1 MSNNFTTVPNQRTI
15 VVHRTQ
21 CDKDFLQIKKSTL
34 FEAYNTLGATALFLY
49 LYFVGNRDNYQ
60 FAFSPSAIHRATGM
74 PESTCRDQFNKL
86 IACKYLVPRREG
98 SNIYDFYEIPQRAP
112 FAEHTQT
119 ADGLDFTTAA
129 FVEPQTVQSETGEGI
144 EININKIDTI
154 NRQQEKQVS
163 PAAQRFDF

>member
-1 MSNNFTTVPNQRTI
+1 MQNNFTTVPNQRTI

-60 FAFSPSAIHRATGM
+60 FAFSPSAIFKATGM
-74 PESTCRDQFNKL
+74 PESTCRDQFKKR

-98 SNIYDFYEIPQRAP
+98 SNIYDFYERPHVNC
-112 FAEHTQT
+112 E
-119 ADGLDFTTAA
+119 
-129 FVEPQTVQSETGEGI
+129 EG
-144 EININKIDTI
+144 T
-154 NRQQEKQVS
+154 QVS
-163 PAAQRFDF
+163 SAEKTMSPTNSGEMTATVVVSESANVPDIEKLPLWQRSAAKKGFIF

>member
-1 MSNNFTTVPNQRTI
+1 MPNNFTTVPNQRTI

-98 SNIYDFYEIPQRAP
+98 SNIYDFYERPHVNC
-112 FAEHTQT
+112 E
-119 ADGLDFTTAA
+119 
-129 FVEPQTVQSETGEGI
+129 EGP
-144 EININKIDTI
+144 
-154 NRQQEKQVS
+154 QVS
-163 PAAQRFDF
+163 SAEKTMSPTNSGEMTATVVVSESANVPDLEKLPLWQRSAAKKGFIF

>member
-1 MSNNFTTVPNQRTI
+1 MQNNFTTVPNQRTI

-60 FAFSPSAIHRATGM
+60 FAFSPSAIFKATGM
-74 PESTCRDQFNKL
+74 PESTCRDQFKKL

-98 SNIYDFYEIPQRAP
+98 SNIYDFYERPHVNC
-112 FAEHTQT
+112 E
-119 ADGLDFTTAA
+119 
-129 FVEPQTVQSETGEGI
+129 EG
-144 EININKIDTI
+144 T
-154 NRQQEKQVS
+154 QVS
-163 PAAQRFDF
+163 SAEKTMSPTNSGEMTATVVVSESANVPDIEKLPLWQRSAAKKGFIF